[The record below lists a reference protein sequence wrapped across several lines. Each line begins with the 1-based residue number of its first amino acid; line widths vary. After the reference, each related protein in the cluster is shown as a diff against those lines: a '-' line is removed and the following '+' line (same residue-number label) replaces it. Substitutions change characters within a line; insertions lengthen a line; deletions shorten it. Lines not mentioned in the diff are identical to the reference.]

1 MIIDFQRQTQALI
14 SLCTRILGC
23 FPIARTDLRLNVF
36 KILNKIVKNSTI
48 GKQNSPNFYKK

>member
-36 KILNKIVKNSTI
+36 KVLNKIVKNSTI
-48 GKQNSPNFYKK
+48 GKLN